1 MENSQPDL
9 ARTLERPL
17 PLGGDLRLD
26 RGDLSLLLESQGGQC
41 RMVKVQEGRPV
52 KEVLLGLG
60 GRGRVLLEVFP
71 PERPL
76 VLELDPQVV
85 LGPGGWLKG
94 YAQVP
99 LGWRIW
105 IATGK
110 GPARLLEKL
119 PPPGLKLSFL
129 GNAGKG
135 YVHPFPARLLSK
147 RPIPRDPSG
156 TAVLPLHLVN
166 RETDWVELHRLYLP
180 LFEAGVRRM
189 GDLLVVDPVRVVLSA
204 KGARL
209 QTRSLER
216 GGLPAR
222 EAAS

>member
-1 MENSQPDL
+1 
-9 ARTLERPL
+9 
-17 PLGGDLRLD
+17 
-26 RGDLSLLLESQGGQC
+26 
-41 RMVKVQEGRPV
+41 MVKVQEGRPV

-60 GRGRVLLEVFP
+60 GNARVLLEAFP

-99 LGWRIW
+99 LGWRVW

-135 YVHPFPARLLSK
+135 YVHPFPARLLPR
-147 RPIPRDPSG
+147 RPSPRDPSG
-156 TAVLPLHLVN
+156 SGILPLHLVN
-166 RETDWVELHRLYLP
+166 REPEWVDLNRLYLP
-180 LFEAGVRRM
+180 LFKAGLRRLGEVM
-189 GDLLVVDPVRVVLSA
+189 VIDPVRVVLA
-204 KGARL
+204 GKGARL
-209 QTRSLER
+209 QMRSLEKED
-216 GGLPAR
+216 PSAR